1 MERPLTQRIFAAVAG
16 WSLALIMFFP
26 ILWMAMTAFKREP
39 EAIASPPLIFFE
51 PTLRNFQQVLDRADY
66 LHFFFNSVVVSV
78 GSTLLGLVIGLPAA
92 YALAFHPGKRAKDL
106 LVWMLSTKMM
116 PAVGVLVPIYLM
128 FQSAGLLD
136 SRLGLVVLY
145 TLVNL
150 PIIIWML
157 FTFFREVPR
166 EILEAARLDGARPL
180 CQFIYLLI
188 PLTAPGIASTALL
201 SIILAW
207 NEAFWS
213 INLTVSNATPLTA
226 FIASFSSPQGLF
238 WAKLSAASLLAIGP
252 ILVFGWITQR
262 QLVRGL
268 TFGAVK

>member
-1 MERPLTQRIFAAVAG
+1 MKKTLTQRLIAAIAG
-16 WSLALIMFFP
+16 WGLSLLMFFP
-26 ILWMAMTAFKREP
+26 ILWMAMTAFKLERD
-39 EAIASPPLIFFE
+39 AVATPPLIFFE
-51 PTLRNFQQVLDRADY
+51 PTLRNFEQVLERADY
-66 LHFFFNSVVVSV
+66 LHFFTNSVIVSF

-92 YALAFHPGKRAKDL
+92 YALAFYPGKRAKDL

-116 PAVGVLVPIYLM
+116 PAVGVLMPIYLM
-128 FQSAGLLD
+128 YRSAGLLD
-136 SRLGLVVLY
+136 SRTGLVLLY
-145 TLVNL
+145 MLVNL
-150 PIIIWML
+150 PIIVWML

-166 EILEAARLDGARPL
+166 EILEAGRLDGARPL
-180 CQFIYLLI
+180 RQFIYLLV

-201 SIILAW
+201 SVILAW

-252 ILVFGWITQR
+252 ILVFGWLTQR